1 MMRARF
7 FLMWMAMVLVGVLP
21 SVVQATTPEALL
33 ADYVKQSGQS
43 AHAARGEAFFKQS
56 HQQEW
61 QCTSCHGKVP
71 TQSGRHASTDK
82 PIEPLAPAA
91 NAKRFT
97 DVGKVEKWF
106 RRNCKDVLARE
117 CTAAEKADVLAWLVT
132 LK

>member
-1 MMRARF
+1 MRARYF
-7 FLMWMAMVLVGVLP
+7 WMSMVWVGVGALP
-21 SVVQATTPEALL
+21 SLVQATTPEALL

-43 AHAARGEAFFKQS
+43 AQPVRGETFFKQN

-61 QCTSCHGKVP
+61 QCTSCHGKFP
-71 TQSGRHASTDK
+71 TQTGRHASTDK

-91 NAKRFT
+91 NAKRFN
-97 DVGKVEKWF
+97 DVAKVEKWF

-117 CTAAEKADVLAWLVT
+117 CTAAEKADVLAWLIT

>member
-1 MMRARF
+1 MRARYF
-7 FLMWMAMVLVGVLP
+7 WMLMVWVGVGALP
-21 SVVQATTPEALL
+21 SLVQATTPEALL

-43 AHAARGEAFFKQS
+43 AQPVRGETFFKQN

-61 QCTSCHGKVP
+61 QCTSCHGKLP
-71 TQSGRHASTDK
+71 TQAGRHASTDK
-82 PIEPLAPAA
+82 QIEPLAPAA

-97 DVGKVEKWF
+97 DVAKVEKWF

-117 CTAAEKADVLAWLVT
+117 CTAAEKADVLAWLIT